1 MSVSREDSDSP
12 VRSSNPIKRLWALL
26 DTKNQDYDNDTKLII
41 EFIKQLIKS
50 TGTGL
55 LITLAF
61 RMLRHIR
68 NIGRPGKIIA
78 DLLNFYRTK
87 SAYSTGLLCFILC
100 FFIRGGV
107 TIQKIFR
114 RDGKINYFIPGGSLS
129 SYIQQ
134 QLDSLARLLSTKIH
148 ARQSYATSLLE
159 LLNSCGRSS
168 REEKDGRLVSLSMPS
183 CSYSLPLGWDTTILS
198 RRTACLLLSESSMRT
213 SSIQHQERTCS
224 ESFAINIDTTRYK
237 RC

>member
-1 MSVSREDSDSP
+1 MSAARDEFDRP
-12 VRSSNPIKRLWALL
+12 EPSSNPIKRLWALL
-26 DTKNQDYDNDTKLII
+26 DTRNSDYDSDTKLMI

-78 DLLNFYRTK
+78 DLLNFYKTK

-114 RDGKINYFIPGGSLS
+114 RDGKINYFIPGGRIIITG
-129 SYIQQ
+129 SYC
-134 QLDSLARLLSTKIH
+134 RL
-148 ARQSYATSLLE
+148 Y
-159 LLNSCGRSS
+159 RSI
-168 REEKDGRLVSLSMPS
+168 G
-183 CSYSLPLGWDTTILS
+183 Y
-198 RRTACLLLSESSMRT
+198 
-213 SSIQHQERTCS
+213 
-224 ESFAINIDTTRYK
+224 
-237 RC
+237 